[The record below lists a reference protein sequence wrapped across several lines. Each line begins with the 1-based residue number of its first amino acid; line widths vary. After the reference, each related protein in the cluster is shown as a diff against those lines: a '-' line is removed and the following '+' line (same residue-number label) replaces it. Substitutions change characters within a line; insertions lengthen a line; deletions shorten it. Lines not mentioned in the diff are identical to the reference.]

1 MKNSVKFSTESF
13 SRSLKLLNFTEIT
26 EIFILTSERWE
37 IHPKLYLNY
46 NFCTISRKI
55 NLNLGK
61 RGGLGGWRMRSRKF
75 FGKFP
80 KTWEK
85 FPRKFREISGKRTGF
100 TEIYWNLVKLL
111 KFWNHWK
118 FSTTEFYWNFQI
130 PSKLFPLT
138 EINDKY
144 AYSCSQKLQSG
155 VLSTYLCMGK
165 HFTS

>member
-1 MKNSVKFSTESF
+1 MSLKFWGWSRARLVNSVEITENSVKFSNLKNSVKFSTESF

-61 RGGLGGWRMRSRKF
+61 RGGLGLGGWRMRSRKF

-100 TEIYWNLVKLL
+100 TEI
-111 KFWNHWK
+111 
-118 FSTTEFYWNFQI
+118 
-130 PSKLFPLT
+130 
-138 EINDKY
+138 
-144 AYSCSQKLQSG
+144 
-155 VLSTYLCMGK
+155 
-165 HFTS
+165 